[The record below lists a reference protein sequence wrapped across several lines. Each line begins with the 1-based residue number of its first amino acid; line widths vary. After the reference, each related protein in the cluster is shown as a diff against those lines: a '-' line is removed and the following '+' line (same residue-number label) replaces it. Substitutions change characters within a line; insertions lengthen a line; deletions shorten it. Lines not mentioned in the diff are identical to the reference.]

1 MNDLQHYFENNKG
14 RLIHKWQHYFEV
26 YDRHFSRFRDKEI
39 NILEIGLYQGGSIQ
53 MWKHYF
59 GSKATIYGLDINPAC
74 KALEE
79 ENVKI
84 FIGSQSDR
92 PFLQQLIKEL
102 PPIDILIDDG
112 GHTMQQQ
119 IISFEELFKIV
130 KEDGVYLCEDCHT
143 SYWRDYGGGY
153 KRRGSYIEY
162 AKNFVDYIN
171 AWHSNTKELQVND
184 FTRTAKSVHFYDS
197 IVVVEKG
204 KVERPSDTTTG
215 IANIP
220 EQEFP
225 AMPLLQ
231 RKVIGTLDKILY
243 KLKLPSILK

>member
-1 MNDLQHYFENNKG
+1 MNDLQHYFENNQG

-26 YDRHFSRFRDKEI
+26 YDRHFSRFRDREI
-39 NILEIGLYQGGSIQ
+39 NILEIGLYQGGSIE

-59 GSKATIYGLDINPAC
+59 GPKATIYGLDINPAC
-74 KALEE
+74 KELEE

-84 FIGSQSDR
+84 YIGSQSDR
-92 PFLQQLIKEL
+92 TFLRQLIKEL
-102 PPIDILIDDG
+102 PAIDILIDDG

-130 KEDGVYLCEDCHT
+130 KKDGVYLCEDCHT

-153 KRRGSYIEY
+153 KRSGSYIEY
-162 AKNFVDYIN
+162 TKNFIDSIN
-171 AWHSNTKELQVND
+171 AWHSKANKLQVND

-204 KVERPSDTTTG
+204 KVHPPSDTTTG
-215 IANIP
+215 IATIAEQKFPEIP
-220 EQEFP
+220 LFR
-225 AMPLLQ
+225 
-231 RKVIGTLDKILY
+231 RKIIGTLDKILY